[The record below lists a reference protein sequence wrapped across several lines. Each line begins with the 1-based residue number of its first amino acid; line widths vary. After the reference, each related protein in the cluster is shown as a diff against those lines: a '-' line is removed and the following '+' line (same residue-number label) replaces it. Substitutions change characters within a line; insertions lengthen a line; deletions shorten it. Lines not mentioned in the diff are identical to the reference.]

1 MNAHKPVH
9 RVAIVGTGAIGASW
23 ATHYLVRGFDVTAT
37 DPGPT
42 AEAALRSY
50 VEAAWD
56 TAASIGLAPE
66 ASPDRLSFT
75 ADMRQAVADADFV
88 QENAPERP
96 ELKVKLFADIDDA
109 TPPDAIIAS
118 SSSGITMSVIQ
129 AECRRPERTVIGHP
143 FNPPHV
149 VPLVEVVGGTKTAPE
164 TIRDVMSFYAAIGKK
179 PIHLKKELPGHVAN
193 RIQVALYREVVYLVQ
208 EGVLDV
214 ADSDDAVSWGPG
226 LRWGV
231 MGPHLLWHL
240 GGGEGG
246 IQHFMDTLMPR
257 MVASW
262 QDLGTP
268 EFTPELKEKIVGGV
282 LEEAH
287 GDSVDELA
295 ARRDAMLSALLSVR
309 AEHDPH
315 GPRSAAAGR
324 SEKEGS

>member
-1 MNAHKPVH
+1 MNTHNAVH
-9 RVAIVGTGAIGASW
+9 RVAIVGTGTIGASW
-23 ATHYLVRGFDVTAT
+23 ATHYLARGLDVTST
-37 DPGPT
+37 DPDPA
-42 AEAALRSY
+42 AEAALRSF
-50 VEAAWD
+50 VAAAWD
-56 TAASIGLAPE
+56 SAASIGLAPG

-75 ADMRQAVADADFV
+75 TDLRQAVADADFV

-96 ELKVKLFADIDDA
+96 ELKVRLFADIDDA

-143 FNPPHV
+143 FNPPHI
-149 VPLVEVVGGTKTAPE
+149 VPLVEVVGGTRTAPE
-164 TIRDVMSFYAAIGKK
+164 TIRDAMSFYTAVGKK

-193 RIQVALYREVVYLVQ
+193 RIQAALYREVVHLVQ

-240 GGGEGG
+240 GGGAGG

-262 QDLGTP
+262 QELGTP
-268 EFTPELKEKIVGGV
+268 EFTPELREKIVSGV
-282 LEEAH
+282 LDEAGGH
-287 GDSVDELA
+287 SVDELA
-295 ARRDAMLSALLSVR
+295 ARRDAMLSALLTVR
-309 AEHDPH
+309 AQHDPS
-315 GPRSAAAGR
+315 GPPSAAAGR
-324 SEKEGS
+324 PAKEGS

>member
-1 MNAHKPVH
+1 MNAHRPVH
-9 RVAIVGTGAIGASW
+9 RVAIVGTGTIGASW
-23 ATHYLVRGFDVTAT
+23 ATHYLVRGYDVTAT
-37 DPGPT
+37 DPAPT

-56 TAASIGLAPE
+56 SAASIGLAPG

-75 ADMRQAVADADFV
+75 TDLRQAVADADFV

-96 ELKVKLFADIDDA
+96 ELKVPLFTDIDDA
-109 TPPDAIIAS
+109 TPPGAIIAS

-143 FNPPHV
+143 FNPPHI
-149 VPLVEVVGGTKTAPE
+149 VPLVEVVGGTKTSPE
-164 TIRDVMSFYAAIGKK
+164 TIRGAMSFYEAIGKK

-193 RIQVALYREVVYLVQ
+193 RIQAALYREVVHLVQ

-246 IQHFMDTLMPR
+246 IEHFMDTLMPR

-262 QDLGTP
+262 QELGTP

-282 LEEAH
+282 REEA
-287 GDSVDELA
+287 GGRSVGELA
-295 ARRDAMLSALLSVR
+295 ARRDAMLSALLAVR
-309 AEHDPH
+309 AQYDPS
-315 GPRSAAAGR
+315 GPPSAAADQPAQ
-324 SEKEGS
+324 EGP

>member
-1 MNAHKPVH
+1 MNAHRPVH
-9 RVAIVGTGAIGASW
+9 RVAIVGTGTIGASW
-23 ATHYLVRGFDVTAT
+23 ATHYLVRGYDVTAT
-37 DPGPT
+37 DPAPT

-56 TAASIGLAPE
+56 SAASIGLAPG

-75 ADMRQAVADADFV
+75 TDLRQAVADADFV

-96 ELKVKLFADIDDA
+96 ELKVPLFADIDDA
-109 TPPDAIIAS
+109 TPPGAIIAS

-129 AECRRPERTVIGHP
+129 AECRMSGADRHRPSLQ
-143 FNPPHV
+143 PPHI
-149 VPLVEVVGGTKTAPE
+149 VPLVEVVGGTKTSPE
-164 TIRDVMSFYAAIGKK
+164 TIRGAMSFYEAIGKK

-193 RIQVALYREVVYLVQ
+193 RIQAALYREVVHLVQ

-246 IQHFMDTLMPR
+246 IEHFMDTLMPR

-262 QDLGTP
+262 QELGTP

-282 LEEAH
+282 REEA
-287 GDSVDELA
+287 GGRSVGELA
-295 ARRDAMLSALLSVR
+295 ARRDAMLSALLAVR
-309 AEHDPH
+309 AQYDPS
-315 GPRSAAAGR
+315 GPPSAAADQPAQ
-324 SEKEGS
+324 EGP